1 MAGYIGVDLDST
13 LAYYDH
19 WRGKEHIGEP
29 IELMLDRVKKWIK
42 DGKEVKI
49 FTARASDPDAI
60 IYIEAWL
67 EKHGIPGLEI
77 TNTKDSKMIQFWDDR
92 AVSVI
97 PNTGELAED
106 MAWVDL
112 EEKE

>member
-1 MAGYIGVDLDST
+1 MSYVAVDLDGT
-13 LAYYDH
+13 LAEYSG

-29 IELMLDRVKKWIK
+29 VQLMLDRVKDWLAQ
-42 DGKEVKI
+42 GVEVKI
-49 FTARASDPDAI
+49 FTARAGDSAAI
-60 IYIEAWL
+60 PFIEDWL

-77 TNTKDSKMIQFWDDR
+77 TNIKDHNMIQFWDDR

-106 MAWVDL
+106 PSWVDNI
-112 EEKE
+112 EKD